1 MNTYDILVIVLSITL
16 GIFLIVGI
24 ILIISLIKLVG
35 KLREIT
41 AKAEDIVGDVE
52 AVSGFFRKTAGPV
65 AITGLISNIV
75 STVADLKGKKGKE
88 K

>member
-1 MNTYDILVIVLSITL
+1 MNTYDILVIVLSVTL
-16 GIFLIVGI
+16 AIFLLVGI
-24 ILIISLIKLVG
+24 ILTIGLIKLVK
-35 KLREIT
+35 KLRDIT
-41 AKAEDIVGDVE
+41 DKAEEIVGDVE

-75 STVADLKGKKGKE
+75 STVADFKGKKGK